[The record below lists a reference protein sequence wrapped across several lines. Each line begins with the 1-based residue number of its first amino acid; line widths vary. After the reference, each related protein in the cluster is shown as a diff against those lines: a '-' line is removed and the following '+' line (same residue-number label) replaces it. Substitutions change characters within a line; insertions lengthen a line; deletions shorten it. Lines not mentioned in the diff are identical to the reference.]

1 VRRYLDGRTMDDVA
15 MERLR
20 CFEPDALK
28 KHENG
33 YWLAFSGGKDSCVI
47 LDLAKRAGVK
57 FEAVHNLTTVDP
69 PELVRFVKTFPD
81 VRINKPKE
89 SMWQLIRRKG
99 LPPRR
104 SARFCCQELK
114 ERGGSGRIIV
124 TGIRAGESHRRSL
137 RRTFEACYRDKTK
150 HYLNP
155 ILDWPTDAV
164 WEYIREHQLPVCSLY
179 GEGQKRVGCVLCPM
193 TRDVERQLARWP
205 RLCAAWERAV
215 KATWNPSKEK
225 RYAFASAQED
235 WEWWLDRDAPSMADS
250 DPVLFEDDPDMTEP
264 LTTATGDATD
274 GE

>member
-1 VRRYLDGRTMDDVA
+1 MRRYLDGRTMDDVA

-81 VRINKPKE
+81 VRIDKPAL
-89 SMWQLIRRKG
+89 SMWALIRKNKM
-99 LPPRR
+99 PPRR
-104 SARFCCQELK
+104 DARFCCRELK
-114 ERGGSGRIIV
+114 ERGGTGRIVV
-124 TGIRAGESHRRSL
+124 TGIRAGESHRREL
-137 RRTFEACYRDKTK
+137 RRTFEACYSDKTK
-150 HYLNP
+150 YLLNP

-164 WEYIREHQLPVCSLY
+164 WEYIREHNLAYCELY
-179 GEGQKRVGCVLCPM
+179 DQGFRRVGCVLCPGAS
-193 TRDVERQLARWP
+193 DVALHLARWP
-205 RLCAAWERAV
+205 RLCKAWERAV
-215 KATWNPSKEK
+215 KATWTDHDRWPTEE
-225 RYAFASAQED
+225 RYWQ
-235 WEWWLDRDAPSMADS
+235 WWLDRRASSKIDS

-274 GE
+274 GG